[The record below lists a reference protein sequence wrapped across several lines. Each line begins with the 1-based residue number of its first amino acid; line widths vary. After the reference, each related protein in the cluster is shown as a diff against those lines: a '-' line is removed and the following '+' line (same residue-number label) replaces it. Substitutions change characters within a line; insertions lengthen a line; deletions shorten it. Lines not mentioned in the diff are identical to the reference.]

1 MSATKTPKKMILPA
15 IVGLVLLVAMGYV
28 VVGLLSSD
36 KTETGRDAAEAAK
49 AVAEAGSNA
58 AEGTPEDLQRL
69 LQEAKAANEKG
80 QLVAPEGANAVEL
93 YLKVLEVDADNRL
106 AKDALN
112 ELMPYATDR
121 TDQYISEGNIPQAER
136 ALSLL
141 RKADPSSSVIL
152 TTLAGKIENLKRI
165 QASRESE
172 QQAAI
177 LAQQQQAL
185 QRAQEQAGTT
195 PPADS
200 ATPDP
205 VTATPEPAAVRTERP
220 TPASSTATTGTRPT
234 PAPTNTPPPAT
245 APAVPTPALEN
256 RNFQLARKVEASY
269 PQRALRQRL
278 EGWVELSFTI
288 TASGDVTDVKVV
300 DSQPRREFD
309 REAVRALSQWKFKPR
324 LENGKAVSSV
334 ARQRLEFKLG
344 G

>member
-1 MSATKTPKKMILPA
+1 MSATKSPNKMILPA
-15 IVGLVLLVAMGYV
+15 IVGLVLLAAMGYV

-36 KTETGRDAAEAAK
+36 KTETGRDAADAAK
-49 AVAEAGSNA
+49 AVAEAGNNVV
-58 AEGTPEDLQRL
+58 EGTPEDLQRL

-195 PPADS
+195 TPAD
-200 ATPDP
+200 
-205 VTATPEPAAVRTERP
+205 TAAAAPEPTVVREERP
-220 TPASSTATTGTRPT
+220 TPATATTGARPAQ
-234 PAPTNTPPPAT
+234 PAVTPPPAT
-245 APAVPTPALEN
+245 TPAVPAPALEN

-288 TASGDVTDVKVV
+288 TANGDVTDVKVV

-309 REAVRALSQWKFKPR
+309 REAIRALSQWKFKPR